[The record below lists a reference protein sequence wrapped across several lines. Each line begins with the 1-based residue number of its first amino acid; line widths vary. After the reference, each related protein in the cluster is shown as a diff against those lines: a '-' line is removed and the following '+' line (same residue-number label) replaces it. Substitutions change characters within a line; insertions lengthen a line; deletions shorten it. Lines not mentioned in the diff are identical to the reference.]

1 MVLEMNR
8 LIPILLAI
16 GISITI
22 ILLFLASSSN
32 PGWKINASDLVID
45 SISSVLRM
53 FAALAISFVAAL
65 IVGITAARKRL
76 ASKIIIPIIDI
87 LQSVPILGF
96 FPAAIAFFITLFNG
110 SPIGIELAAIFLIF
124 TSMVWNMI
132 FAVYE
137 SVLSIPVELLETA
150 QAYRASSLLQFR
162 RLFLPASISKL
173 IYNSILSWASG
184 WYFLTAAEIIS
195 LGSKTY
201 TLKGLG
207 SLLSTSV
214 SSGEYLQSAVAIV
227 LLVSIIMLTDFF
239 FWRPLESY
247 AKRFKYDYSSS
258 SSSDVMVGTAH
269 KRNIQQFGL
278 YLRNQTL
285 VRVFLRSGAFP
296 SIHLSDFLIMHPR
309 PLIHIESNRV
319 IQILIRFVSSIELHL
334 LPILNWPSLI
344 NNKKNL
350 KLIAILSSLVII
362 AVVILNPVLVI
373 SKSFSDLFSM
383 YSLLFN
389 DPHSSKLVS
398 QIPLAL
404 LLSYLRLISAYLITL
419 AWTIPVAM
427 KIANSP
433 HFSRIMPVFQTVAAI
448 PATAFFPFVAAL
460 VPLIPGGLEFP
471 SILLLLTGMQ
481 WYVLFNLIGGVRS
494 ISSDIEE
501 VSKAFRVTKGQYM
514 KRVLFPSIYPSLI
527 TGSITGWG
535 GGWNS
540 LIVAE
545 YLVFGN
551 KIYFVLGIGS
561 LINFAA
567 YKLGNTVLLLLL
579 VGVMSTV
586 VVITNRL
593 LWRRLYAKIVKK
605 YSMSG

>member
-1 MVLEMNR
+1 
-8 LIPILLAI
+8 
-16 GISITI
+16 
-22 ILLFLASSSN
+22 
-32 PGWKINASDLVID
+32 
-45 SISSVLRM
+45 M

-285 VRVFLRSGAFP
+285 ARVFLRSGAFP

-319 IQILIRFVSSIELHL
+319 IETLIRFLSSIELYL
-334 LPILNWPSLI
+334 LPILSWLSLI

-350 KLIAILSSLVII
+350 KLIAILSSLYII
-362 AVVILNPVLVI
+362 AVVILSPIVLVI

-527 TGSITGWG
+527 TGSITAWG

-561 LINFAA
+561 LIDFAA